1 MFNLS
6 RFGGRLARSLCS
18 GRSNRRPSR
27 FRPCRLSMEPLEDR
41 RLLSVTASSAGIA
54 PTANEQYLLEL
65 INRGRANPS
74 AEAARYNIGLNAGLP
89 AGTISTTPKQPLAS
103 SPLLNTAARGHSQ
116 WMIDTNNFSHIGRG
130 GSNAGARMQAAG
142 YQFVGGWGWAENISW
157 KGTTAPASTI
167 NYIEYLNDRHA
178 DLYSRPGH
186 RVNQMNDSYREVGL
200 AVVQGRFTSGSTT
213 YNALMITEDFT
224 VSGTSV
230 FLTGVVYDDGRVKAD
245 RFYTP
250 GEGLGGVTIAAV
262 SHADGQRITVKT
274 WASGGYSLPLPAGTY
289 TVTASGGPLDVMLV
303 KNSVTIGQQNVKV
316 DFTLADNAAPIVT
329 GLTASP
335 ASVAQ
340 SEALSLTAQGVSDPN
355 GHVVEVRFYRDIN
368 GDGRWD
374 PGDQLLGVD
383 QHASGGWNWSGTTV
397 GWPVGPHTVFA
408 RARDNQGAWSEAVS
422 TAVTVI
428 DPPPIITD
436 LSASPATVLRP
447 GQITLTADIESAS
460 QGSVVRVEF
469 YRDGVLCGTDNQ
481 GNDGWSWTGDT
492 ENWPSGQH
500 IFSARAWNHHGAASQ
515 WATTN
520 AWVVADFPPIDFG
533 VVPLFSTRQIEVLL
547 NNDGP
552 QVLIVDPAAL
562 DPPYAIRPVDG
573 AGQAELWTIEPGSS
587 RSFIAS
593 YSPPAPGSHKAVL
606 PLIGDEAGRTIQHQ
620 GQAADG
626 WQNPNNPFDVDGN
639 GLMSAQDVLF
649 LINAINCCDARALP
663 PRTADNPGAPFFLDP
678 TGDGKIT
685 PSDVLFVINEIN
697 RSGSG
702 DSEGEADLA
711 NREVHSIWEPPM
723 APGFRQTLEHPR
735 DNLAGP
741 PQQSCR
747 AATTTDPMPFPE
759 VEPNRSVQDRA
770 TDEALL
776 AMLTDDPLSG
786 RRIGWDAFELDLL
799 LKSTE
804 GVGSRF
810 RSSRFS

>member
-1 MFNLS
+1 MFNLALF
-6 RFGGRLARSLCS
+6 RDRLARSLSS

-27 FRPCRLSMEPLEDR
+27 FRRCRLSLELLEDR

-54 PTANEQYLLEL
+54 PSANEQYLLEL
-65 INRGRANPS
+65 INRGRADPS

-89 AGTISTTPKQPLAS
+89 SGTISTTPKQPLAF

-116 WMIDTNNFSHIGRG
+116 WMIDTNNFSHTGQG
-130 GSNAGARMQAAG
+130 GSNAGARIQAAG
-142 YQFVGGWGWAENISW
+142 YQFVGAWGWAENISW

-186 RVNQMNDSYREVGL
+186 RVNQMHDSYREVGL
-200 AVVQGRFTSGSTT
+200 GVVQGRFTSGSTT
-213 YNALMITEDFT
+213 YNALMITENFA

-262 SHADGQRITVKT
+262 SHADGQRITAKT

-289 TVTASGGPLDVMLV
+289 TVTASGGPLDVTLV
-303 KNSVTIGQQNVKV
+303 KNSVTIGQQNVKI

-383 QHASGGWNWSGTTV
+383 QHASGGWNWSGTTD

-422 TAVTVI
+422 TEVMVI
-428 DPPPIITD
+428 DPPPIITR
-436 LSASPATVLRP
+436 LSASPDTVLRP
-447 GQITLTADIESAS
+447 GEITLIADIESAS
-460 QGSVVRVEF
+460 QASVVRVDF
-469 YRDGVLCGTDNQ
+469 YRDGFLLGTDNQ
-481 GNDGWSWTGDT
+481 GNDGWSWTGNT
-492 ENWPSGQH
+492 ENWTLGQH
-500 IFSARAWNHHGAASQ
+500 VFSARAWNHHEVASQ
-515 WATTN
+515 WMTTN
-520 AWVVADFPPIDFG
+520 AWVVADFAPIDFG
-533 VVPLFSTRQIEVLL
+533 VVPLFSTRQIERMLT
-547 NNDGP
+547 NDGP
-552 QVLIVDPAAL
+552 QVLIVDPAVL

-573 AGQAELWTIEPGSS
+573 AGQAEFWTIEPGSS
-587 RSFIAS
+587 RSFIVS
-593 YSPPAPGSHKAVL
+593 YSPPAQGPHEAVL
-606 PLIGDEAGRTIQHQ
+606 PLIGDEFGRTIQYL

-639 GLMSAQDVLF
+639 GFVTAQDVLV
-649 LINAINCCDARALP
+649 LINAINCCDARALA
-663 PRTADNPGAPFFLDP
+663 PRTAENPGAPFFLDP
-678 TGDGKIT
+678 SGDGKIT
-685 PSDVLFVINEIN
+685 PSDVLIVINKIN
-697 RSGSG
+697 RSSSG
-702 DSEGEADLA
+702 EPEGEADLA
-711 NREVHSIWEPPM
+711 NRVVRAIWEPPM
-723 APGFRQTLEHPR
+723 ARSIQQTIERPR
-735 DNLAGP
+735 DNLTGP
-741 PQQSCR
+741 PQQSRR

-759 VEPNRSVQDRA
+759 VEPNRSVQERA
-770 TDEALL
+770 ADEAFL

-786 RRIGWDAFELDLL
+786 CRIGSDAIELELL
-799 LKSTE
+799 LKSAE
-804 GVGSRF
+804 NDA
-810 RSSRFS
+810 RSPW